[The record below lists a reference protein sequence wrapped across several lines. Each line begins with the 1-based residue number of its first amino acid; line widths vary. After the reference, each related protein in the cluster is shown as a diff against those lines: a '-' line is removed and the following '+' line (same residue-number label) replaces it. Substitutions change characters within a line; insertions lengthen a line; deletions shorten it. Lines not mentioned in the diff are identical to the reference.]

1 MYFKKQL
8 QFAAFIAIALAAV
21 IYQMETNHDN
31 FADQPT
37 VATVVESKD
46 CRRLTRR
53 KDYSNI
59 SVRYKDKSYVLNL
72 SYDRCGELAVGDTIS
87 VRYNNAEDSLLWPE
101 LSNKKTY
108 RPFVIFLG
116 AILFI
121 SLIPYKRFIS

>member
-8 QFAAFIAIALAAV
+8 QFAAFISIALAVV
-21 IYQMETNHDN
+21 IYQMETNHDD

-37 VATVVESKD
+37 VAAVVESKD
-46 CRRLTRR
+46 CRRLTLR

-59 SVRYKDKSYVLNL
+59 TVRYQDKSYVLNL

-87 VRYNNAEDSLLWPE
+87 ARYNNAEDGLLWPE

-108 RPFVIFLG
+108 RPFLIFLG

-121 SLIPYKRFIS
+121 SLIPYKKFIS